1 MIALFETEGEADN
14 GEKPVDIKTMV
25 PGEYEL
31 KETKAPAGYVLSSN
45 SWKLTLDYQTIKVV
59 DTSTGETVAA
69 VPADDG
75 KMYEYTFNN
84 DVVYE
89 LPSTGGTG
97 IFGYMISGTLLMMA
111 GILILYI
118 RKFAGRC

>member
-1 MIALFETEGEADN
+1 M
-14 GEKPVDIKTMV
+14 
-25 PGEYEL
+25 
-31 KETKAPAGYVLSSN
+31 LSSN

-111 GILILYI
+111 GILILYK